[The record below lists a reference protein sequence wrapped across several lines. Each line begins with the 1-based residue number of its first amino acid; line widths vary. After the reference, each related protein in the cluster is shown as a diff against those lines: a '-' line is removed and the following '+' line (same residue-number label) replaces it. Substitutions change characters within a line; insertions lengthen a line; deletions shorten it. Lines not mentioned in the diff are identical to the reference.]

1 MSDRLSKEENTQFMV
16 NYAPIKHAIA
26 VVLVLLLPTG
36 LQAKHII
43 GGVMTYACLGN
54 DTYEITLKVYRDGN
68 CTDCA
73 DFDAQAFIAVYNC
86 SGNCAGETQGAPFLE
101 IDAPLISVTDVERP
115 DYPCLIPPNVK
126 VEEGLY
132 RFELQLPQSP
142 ESYFIA
148 YQRCCRNVTISN
160 IIAPGDT
167 GSTFFTEITPE
178 AQQVCNNSPVFNEFP
193 PIIIC
198 AGAPLEFDHSATD
211 AEGNQLVYSLCSS
224 YDGGGNLLTD
234 PLYLTCDG
242 ARPGPA
248 CPPPYNTIN
257 FLGPNFSPIQ
267 PMGPE
272 ANLQIDPNTGLL
284 TGTPVNLGQYVVAVC
299 VEEYDATGNLL
310 STTTRDFQFNVA
322 RCDPTVEAVV
332 GAAEQNA
339 DQEYVIVSC
348 GENNVSFVNESFQ
361 ESFIE
366 TYNWSFMV
374 EGQEVSLDEWEP
386 AVSFPDTGVY
396 FGNLILNPNTQ
407 CGDTADIRVV
417 IHPAIDA
424 EFSFEYD
431 TCTAGPTVFTDA
443 SVSGSGQI
451 TDWSWA
457 FGDGGTSG
465 EQNPVYTYV
474 DPGDFPATLTVTDI
488 NNCQDSYT
496 LPIEYF
502 PVPELIVIAP
512 SDFTGCVPAEIFF
525 DNLSTPI
532 SEAYDIT
539 WNFGDG
545 GTSSAISPTYTFESP
560 GTYTISIDIVSPIG
574 CEVDTTFRD
583 LITILPSPV
592 AGFSYTPDRPSNLEP
607 LVSFFDE
614 STGATRWSY
623 DFGDGS
629 QSIDPSPAHEFR
641 DTGVYEVRQ
650 IVTHPSGCQDTLVQL
665 IDVIPQVRYF
675 LPNAFTPNQDGLN
688 DEYLGTGVLEGATNF
703 QMVIVNRWG
712 ETVFETNDPL
722 DGWNGRKLN
731 TGDFVQNGVY
741 MVLVTFTGPRGDKY
755 EYKSAA
761 TVIR

>member
-1 MSDRLSKEENTQFMV
+1 MAIHLSARYHIAIILSLFM
-16 NYAPIKHAIA
+16 P
-26 VVLVLLLPTG
+26 LSM
-36 LQAKHII
+36 QAKHII

-73 DFDAQAFIAVYNC
+73 DFDGQAFIAVYNC
-86 SGNCAGETQGAPFLE
+86 SGNCAGEVQGNPFQTVN
-101 IDAPLISVTDVERP
+101 APLLSTTTVERP
-115 DYPCLIPPNVK
+115 DYPCLIPPNVV

-132 RFELQLPQSP
+132 RFELELPQSP
-142 ESYFIA
+142 DSYFIA

-178 AQQVCNNSPVFNEFP
+178 AQQVCNTSPVFNEFP

-211 AEGNQLVYSLCSS
+211 TDGHQLVYSLCSS
-224 YDGGGNLLTD
+224 YDGGGNLLAD

-257 FLGPNFSPIQ
+257 FLGPNFSPTQ

-284 TGTPVNLGQYVVAVC
+284 TGTPINLGQYVVAVC
-299 VEEYDATGNLL
+299 VDEFDAAGNLL

-322 RCDPTVEAVV
+322 PCDPTVEAVV
-332 GAAEQNA
+332 GSDEVTS
-339 DQEYVIVSC
+339 DQEYVIISC
-348 GENNVSFVNESFQ
+348 GDNTVNFRNESFQ

-374 EGQEVSLDEWEP
+374 DGQEVSFDDWEP
-386 AVSFPDTGVY
+386 AINFPDTGVY
-396 FGNLILNPNTQ
+396 FGNLILNPNTL
-407 CGDTADIRVV
+407 CGDTADIRVE
-417 IHPAIDA
+417 IYPSIEA
-424 EFSFEYD
+424 EFSFDYD
-431 TCTAGPTVFTDA
+431 TCTAGPTAFMDA
-443 SVSGSGQI
+443 SFSGSGQI
-451 TDWSWA
+451 TNWFWT
-457 FGDGGTSG
+457 FGDGATSD
-465 EQNPVYTYV
+465 EQDPIYTYP
-474 DPGDFPATLTVTDI
+474 DPGAFPATLTVTDI
-488 NNCQDSYT
+488 NECQDSYT

-502 PVPELIVIAP
+502 PVPELIVISP
-512 SDFTGCVPAEIFF
+512 SDFTGCAPADIFF
-525 DNLSTPI
+525 NNLSTPI
-532 SEAYDIT
+532 SEAYDIN
-539 WNFGDG
+539 WDFGDG
-545 GTSSAISPTYTFESP
+545 GTGTAISPTYTYENP
-560 GTYTISIDIVSPIG
+560 GTYTISVDIVSPIG
-574 CEVDTTFRD
+574 CQTDTTFGE
-583 LITILPSPV
+583 LITILPSPE
-592 AGFSYTPDRPSNLEP
+592 AGFSFTPDRPSNLVP

-614 STGATRWSY
+614 SSGATRWSY
-623 DFGDGS
+623 DFGDGN
-629 QSIDPSPAHEFR
+629 QSIDPSPIHEFR

-665 IDVIPQVRYF
+665 IDVIPEVRYF

-688 DEYLGTGVLEGATNF
+688 DEYLGAGALEGATDF

-712 ETVFETNDPL
+712 ETVFETNDPFE
-722 DGWNGRKLN
+722 GWDGRKN
-731 TGDFVQNGVY
+731 NIGNFVPNGVY

-755 EYKSAA
+755 RYKSAA

>member
-1 MSDRLSKEENTQFMV
+1 MV
-16 NYAPIKHAIA
+16 NHLSVKNTLAIA
-26 VVLVLLLPTG
+26 LTLLLPLG

-43 GGVMTYACLGN
+43 GGVMTYACLGD
-54 DTYEITLKVYRDGN
+54 DTYEITLKIYRDGN

-73 DFDAQAFIAVYNC
+73 DFDAEAFIAVYNC
-86 SGNCAGETQGAPFLE
+86 SGNCSGETQGNPFLQV
-101 IDAPLISVTDVERP
+101 DAPLQSVTDVERP

-178 AQQVCNNSPVFNEFP
+178 AQQACNNSPIFNEFP

-211 AEGNQLVYSLCSS
+211 VDGHQLVYSLCSS

-234 PLYLTCDG
+234 PLYLTCEG

-257 FLGPNFSPIQ
+257 FLGPNFTPTQ

-284 TGTPVNLGQYVVAVC
+284 TGTPINLGQYVVAVC
-299 VEEYDATGNLL
+299 VQEFDATGNLL

-322 RCDPTVEAVV
+322 PCDPTVEAVV
-332 GAAEQNA
+332 GAADLSAN
-339 DQEYVIVSC
+339 QEYVVVSC
-348 GENNVSFVNESFQ
+348 GQNTVNFSNESFQ

-374 EGQEVSLDEWEP
+374 EGQEVSFSDWEP
-386 AVSFPDTGVY
+386 AINFPDTGTY

-407 CGDTADIRVV
+407 CGDTADIRVE
-417 IHPAIDA
+417 IYPGIEA
-424 EFSFEYD
+424 EFSFDYD
-431 TCTAGPTVFTDA
+431 TCIAGPTVFTDA
-443 SVSGSGQI
+443 SFSGSGQF

-457 FGDGGTSG
+457 FGDGGASS
-465 EQNPVYTYV
+465 EQNPVYTYP
-474 DPGDFPATLTVTDI
+474 DPGSFPATLTVTDI
-488 NNCQDSYT
+488 NECEDSYT
-496 LPIEYF
+496 LPIDYF
-502 PVPELIVIAP
+502 PVPELIVVAP
-512 SDFTGCVPAEIFF
+512 SDFTACAPAEIFF
-525 DNLSTPI
+525 NNLSTPI

-539 WNFGDG
+539 WDFGDG
-545 GTSSAISPTYTFESP
+545 GMDSVISPTYTYEMP
-560 GTYTISIDIVSPIG
+560 GTYTVSIDIVSPIG
-574 CEVDTTFRD
+574 CQIDTTFGD

-592 AGFSYTPDRPSNLEP
+592 AGFSFTPDRPSNLEP

-614 STGATRWSY
+614 SIGATRWSY
-623 DFGDGS
+623 DFGDGN
-629 QSIDPSPAHEFR
+629 QSIAPSPTHEFR
-641 DTGVYEVRQ
+641 DTGVYEVQQ

-665 IDVIPQVRYF
+665 LDVIPQVRYF

-688 DEYLGTGVLEGATNF
+688 DEYRGTGVLEGATNF
-703 QMVIVNRWG
+703 RMIIVNRWG
-712 ETVFETNDPL
+712 ETVFETNDPF
-722 DGWNGRKLN
+722 DGWNGRKVN
-731 TGDFVQNGVY
+731 TGDFVPNGVY